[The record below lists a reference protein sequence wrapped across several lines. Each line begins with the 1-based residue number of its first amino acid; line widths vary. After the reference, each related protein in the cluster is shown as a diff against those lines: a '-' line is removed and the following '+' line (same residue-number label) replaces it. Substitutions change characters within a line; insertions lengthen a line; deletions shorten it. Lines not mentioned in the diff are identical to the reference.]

1 MYKIEYNDDGRL
13 LMLKIEELCLFS
25 PKAIDGV
32 IARLKT
38 LRDRPWHDWSA
49 DRHNRNALEMVI
61 RNGGLP
67 GLFAAG
73 ALAAEP
79 TQHQLA
85 APAHAPQRRPAR
97 AARRVQPKPAQPA
110 RKPQQPAVAV
120 RSPRR
125 RPTAPARKPQRQ
137 PAAAMRRPPRH
148 RRGRLAVVAGGR
160 AS

>member
-1 MYKIEYNDDGRL
+1 MYKVEYNEDGRL

-49 DRHNRNALEMVI
+49 DGQNRKALEMVI

-67 GLFAAG
+67 GLFATG
-73 ALAAEP
+73 ALATEQ
-79 TQHQLA
+79 TQQHSP
-85 APAHAPQRRPAR
+85 APVRKPRRQPAR
-97 AARRVQPKPAQPA
+97 AARRPQ
-110 RKPQQPAVAV
+110 QQPAAAA
-120 RSPRR
+120 RKPRR
-125 RPTAPARKPQRQ
+125 RPAAAARAAQRQ
-137 PAAAMRRPPRH
+137 PAAAVRRPPRH